1 MTGDCLTFQ
10 YFLLCFK
17 LPFVLGCLYQVFK
30 LKNKSFSHTFKKIS
44 PLSIPIIV
52 LYQFEMEQVRE
63 EVTCGQPLVTG
74 SSSTYLGSDP
84 LLTLSGFVTL
94 GKLFNLAF
102 SLVHKVKNNNKIYFS
117 LFIEITLI
125 KCFVNAEI
133 NVIILLL
140 PSGVFSGVGIKAS
153 HVTSLFIKSYH
164 LGVVN

>member
-1 MTGDCLTFQ
+1 MASHWS
-10 YFLLCFK
+10 
-17 LPFVLGCLYQVFK
+17 LGSL
-30 LKNKSFSHTFKKIS
+30 
-44 PLSIPIIV
+44 
-52 LYQFEMEQVRE
+52 RA
-63 EVTCGQPLVTG
+63 G

-102 SLVHKVKNNNKIYFS
+102 SLVHKVKNNNKTYFS
-117 LFIEITLI
+117 LFIEITFK

-140 PSGVFSGVGIKAS
+140 PSDVFSGVGIKAS
-153 HVTSLFIKSYH
+153 HVTLLFITSYH